1 MLTTQ
6 IRLAT
11 AEDALAIH
19 ELHTASVKALC
30 KGAYSLEIIDG
41 WLKGRSPDGYKGIA
55 KGEMYVIESDGRI
68 MGFSH
73 VVPGE
78 IIAIFIH
85 PDVAR
90 HGVGSTLVQHGISKA
105 KINWDGPVKVVA
117 TLNAQPFYE
126 KHGFTKTGTR
136 VVQRNNIAMPIIEM
150 ELKSNQA
157 GEPVGKKSGGLR

>member
-1 MLTTQ
+1 MSAARLALTLDSRRMDMLTTQ

-19 ELHTASVKALC
+19 ELHTASVKGLC

-55 KGEMYVIESDGRI
+55 KAEMYVIESDGRI

-78 IIAIFIH
+78 I
-85 PDVAR
+85 VAR
-90 HGVGSTLVQHGISKA
+90 MGDVRAESA
-105 KINWDGPVKVVA
+105 
-117 TLNAQPFYE
+117 
-126 KHGFTKTGTR
+126 
-136 VVQRNNIAMPIIEM
+136 
-150 ELKSNQA
+150 
-157 GEPVGKKSGGLR
+157 